1 MRFDDACRSRRLLV
15 ERPFKYGWTERE
27 GGAVAD
33 EVRTAE
39 VIRLEEAAEPIR
51 SPFYDLQAEMGATFM
66 EEAGWYWTE
75 GFGDVRGEHRAVR
88 QDLGLW
94 DVSPLN
100 KWELRG
106 PDALVAAHV
115 VHAGDVLGL
124 QDGQVRY
131 GPFCDADGLM
141 VDDGTVF
148 RFSNELVWV
157 MTNGADHAEHF
168 ARATEGLRVEI
179 EHLGTSLPHL
189 GLLGPRARDAL
200 APICDAEVGALGYF
214 HFVPTPVHVGGVPCV
229 LSRTGFGG
237 ELGYEL
243 FCSPEDAEDL
253 WTAVLRHTGA
263 RPFGVEA
270 VEILRI
276 EAGLIILD
284 YDYQAHAVTPF
295 DVGLGKLV
303 CLEGADFLGRDALRR
318 VADDPPNRWVT
329 LRLVTDVL
337 PEYGAP
343 VTVDG
348 EAVGNLTSPTDSP
361 LFGPIGVAILDAAF
375 AGQGTAVEVAL
386 TDGTA
391 PATVAPAPIY
401 DTEKRRP
408 RS

>member
-1 MRFDDACRSRRLLV
+1 LKP
-15 ERPFKYGWTERE
+15 ERPFKYRF
-27 GGAVAD
+27 AVDQEENAMAD
-33 EVRTAE
+33 DAMTAQT
-39 VIRLEEAAEPIR
+39 VDSEEAPEPIR

-75 GFGDVRGEHRAVR
+75 GFGDVRGEHDAVR
-88 QDLGLW
+88 EDLGLW

-100 KWELRG
+100 KWDVRG
-106 PDALVAAHV
+106 PDALPAAQV
-115 VHAGDVLGL
+115 LHAGDVLGL
-124 QDGQVRY
+124 EDGQVRY
-131 GPFCDADGLM
+131 GPFCDGDGLM

-148 RFSNELVWV
+148 RFSDQHLWI
-157 MTNGADHAEHF
+157 MTNGAEHAEHF
-168 ARATEGLRVEI
+168 ARATDGLRVDI

-200 APICDAEVGALGYF
+200 APICDVDVTSLRYF
-214 HFVPTPVHVGGVPCV
+214 RFFTEPVHVGGVSCV

-243 FCSPEDAEDL
+243 FCSPEYAEDL

-284 YDYQAHAVTPF
+284 YDYPAHTVTPF
-295 DVGLGKLV
+295 DVGLGRLV
-303 CLEGADFLGRDALRR
+303 HLDGQDFLGREALRR
-318 VADDPPNRWVT
+318 VAADPPNRWVT
-329 LRLVTDVL
+329 LRLEADEL
-337 PEYGAP
+337 PEYGAA
-343 VTVDG
+343 VTRGGDR
-348 EAVGNLTSPTDSP
+348 VGTLTSPTDSP
-361 LFGPIGVAILDAAF
+361 VFGKVGVAIVDRRIAED
-375 AGQGTAVEVAL
+375 GGPVDVAMA
-386 TDGTA
+386 DGTVR
-391 PATVAPAPIY
+391 ATVAPAPIY